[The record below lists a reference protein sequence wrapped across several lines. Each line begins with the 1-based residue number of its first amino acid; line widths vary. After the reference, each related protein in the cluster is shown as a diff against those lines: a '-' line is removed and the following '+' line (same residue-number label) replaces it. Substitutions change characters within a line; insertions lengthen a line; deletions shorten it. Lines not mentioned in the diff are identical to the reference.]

1 MFNSSPDAIGVI
13 SQKSTSEVEMKFDLC
28 VIGGGGHVGLPLSV
42 AFADQGKRVIIYDV
56 NEAVIAK
63 ISAGEMP
70 FLEHGCEPVL
80 KKTINQTLFAS
91 SDVNVV
97 GQAKF
102 LIVVIG
108 TPVDEHLNPV
118 HDQWIAFFDHITP
131 QLQDGQIIVLR
142 STVYPGTT
150 SRLRRQLKKQVPG
163 IEVCFACERILE
175 GKAMEEL
182 RTLPQIIAGEDDGAI
197 AQVGELFRGLTPE
210 IIVTGCIEAELA
222 KLFTN
227 SWRYIQFATA
237 NQFYMI
243 AEQYGANFYQI
254 YDAMTHNYPRA
265 KTFPSPGFAA
275 GPCLFKDTMQLNAFS
290 NNQFFLG
297 HSAMLVNEGLPNF
310 LLQMLK
316 SKYNLREKRI
326 GILGMAFKSESDD
339 RRESL
344 SYKMKRLF
352 QIEAKGVLCS
362 DEYIVDKRFVTADQ
376 LIIQSDIVV
385 IGAPHS
391 AYKNLNFQGKLVVD
405 VWNLTSKMGQGKR

>member
-1 MFNSSPDAIGVI
+1 
-13 SQKSTSEVEMKFDLC
+13 MKYDVC
-28 VIGGGGHVGLPLSV
+28 VIGGAGHVGLPLSV
-42 AFADQGKRVIIYDV
+42 ALAAKGKRVVIYDI
-56 NEAVIAK
+56 NETTLAEIN
-63 ISAGEMP
+63 AGRMP
-70 FLEHGCEPVL
+70 FLENGCEPL
-80 KKTINQTLFAS
+80 LNETMNKTLFTS
-91 SDVNVV
+91 SDIASISE
-97 GQAKF
+97 AKF
-102 LIVVIG
+102 IIVIIG

-118 HDQWIAFFDHITP
+118 HDQMRAFFDAITP
-131 QLQDGQIIVLR
+131 HLRPEQILILR

-150 SRLRRQLKKQVPG
+150 SRLRRDLRKRVPG

-182 RTLPQIIAGEDDGAI
+182 YSLPQIIAGEDEAAI
-197 AQVGELFRGLTPE
+197 AQVGDLFRNLTSE

-243 AEQYGANFYQI
+243 AEQYGADFYKI
-254 YDAMTHNYPRA
+254 FDAMTFNYPRA
-265 KTFPSPGFAA
+265 KSFPKPGFAA

-290 NNQFFLG
+290 NNQFSMG

-316 SKYNLREKRI
+316 REYDLSELTI

-344 SYKMKRLF
+344 SYKLRKNLL
-352 QIEAKGVLCS
+352 IEAKEVCCS
-362 DEYIVDKRFVTADQ
+362 DEYIKDPRFIPADE
-376 LIIQSDIVV
+376 LVAKCDIVI
-385 IGAPHS
+385 IGAPHL
-391 AYKNLNFQGKLVVD
+391 AYKTLNYQGKRVVD
-405 VWNLTSKMGQGKR
+405 VWNHTVQASKNKDKS